1 MEELDKVKQ
10 LYLRVCEEKNG
21 IEDQLK
27 EKIRGDFNKK
37 LLEVRRIQTKKYVE
51 TFYHKLMFSLF
62 NVSPCKQLDF
72 INQVSDSESIIS
84 SA

>member
-37 LLEVRRIQTKKYVE
+37 LLEVRRIQK
-51 TFYHKLMFSLF
+51 
-62 NVSPCKQLDF
+62 
-72 INQVSDSESIIS
+72 
-84 SA
+84 